1 MLTQPREGATVPD
14 RPIEPT
20 VRSRSR
26 SADDRVASFDSW
38 AIAATPGLLRFA
50 AVVSGSPH
58 TAADIVQDA
67 LVAVYPRWARLAEP
81 GSADA
86 YARRVIV
93 NRHISRWRKWG
104 RREQSTDHQ
113 ALEAAAGPAPDA
125 SASDAVVARTVLMSL
140 PPRHRAAVVL
150 RFYDDLAYA
159 EMADILHCTESTA
172 RSYVHRALGQLRR
185 ELEIG
190 TDDD

>member
-1 MLTQPREGATVPD
+1 MPPREGATVPD

-20 VRSRSR
+20 VWFGSG
-26 SADDRVASFDSW
+26 APEDRAASFDSW
-38 AIAATPGLLRFA
+38 AQASTPGLLRFA

-104 RREQSTDHQ
+104 RREQPTDQ
-113 ALEAAAGPAPDA
+113 ETLEAVAGPAPDR
-125 SASDAVVARTVLMSL
+125 SASDTVVARTVLMNL

-150 RFYDDLAYA
+150 RFYDDLTYA

-172 RSYVHRALGQLRR
+172 RSYVHRALVQLRHQ
-185 ELEIG
+185 LEKG
-190 TDDD
+190 TDHD

>member
-20 VRSRSR
+20 WSRSR
-26 SADDRVASFDSW
+26 GPDDRAASFDSW
-38 AIAATPGLLRFA
+38 ALASTPGLLRFA

-67 LVAVYPRWARLAEP
+67 LVAVYPRWPRLSDP

-104 RREQSTDHQ
+104 RREQPTDSA
-113 ALEAAAGPAPDA
+113 ALEAVAGPAADA
-125 SASDAVVARTVLMSL
+125 SVSDAVVARTVLMSL

-150 RFYDDLAYA
+150 RFFDDLAYA
-159 EMADILHCTESTA
+159 EIADILLCTESTA
-172 RSYVHRALGQLRR
+172 RSYVHRALSQLRHQ
-185 ELEIG
+185 LENG